1 MAFKFVNPGYPALF
15 DTMDLGSLIGG
26 VNDTYNPENGVYIDT
41 RTAAGYVNIPNL
53 SHVYITFNLYGIDM
67 CHYGKVLEVFAGSTS
82 IARINFYGG
91 GCGVDVYGLNGSNAR
106 SIGLANKQ
114 FYKVLLAIELT
125 NNNVRISMFLNGAK
139 KIDRSYN
146 AGILTVKKVNF
157 FNGQSDNPVMAY
169 ISNIIISDTDCSD
182 EHIATANVTTVD
194 YISSVNTET
203 LKAKMAEY
211 VSNATITS
219 LSVGAVDIV
228 PETSDINAIKE
239 SVNNTDIFTKNINN
253 QKGVIFE
260 NMAVNP
266 LTGGNWTLS
275 DLVSMK
281 FKLTGVKA

>member
-1 MAFKFVNPGYPALF
+1 M
-15 DTMDLGSLIGG
+15 GG
-26 VNDTYNPENGVYIDT
+26 VNNTYNPENGVYIDT

-67 CHYGKVLEVFAGSTS
+67 CHSGMVLELFAGSTS
-82 IARINFYGG
+82 VAKIKFYGG
-91 GCGVDVYGLNGSNAR
+91 GCGVDVFGLNGSWAGD
-106 SIGLANKQ
+106 IGLTNRK

-125 NNNVRISMFLNGAK
+125 NNNVRISMFFNGAK

-146 AGILTVKKVNF
+146 SGILTVTKVKF
-157 FNGQSDNPVMAY
+157 FNGQSDESVMAY
-169 ISNIIISDTDCSD
+169 ISNIIISDIDCLD
-182 EHIATANVTTVD
+182 EHIAIADVTTVD

-203 LKAKMAEY
+203 LKSKMAEY
-211 VSNATITS
+211 VSNAVITS
-219 LSVGAVDIV
+219 LSVGATDIV
-228 PETSDINAIKE
+228 PETSDLNAIKE

-253 QKGVIFE
+253 QNGVIFE

>member
-15 DTMDLGSLIGG
+15 DTMDSGNLMGG
-26 VNDTYNPENGVYIDT
+26 VNSTYNPENDVYIDT

-67 CHYGKVLEVFAGSTS
+67 CHYGDVIALFAGSTS
-82 IARINFYGG
+82 VARIQFYGS
-91 GCGVDVYGLNGSNAR
+91 GCGVDVDGLNGSRAG
-106 SIGLANKQ
+106 SIGLTNKR

-125 NNNVRISMFLNGAK
+125 NNNVRISMYFNGAK
-139 KIDRSYN
+139 KIDKSYN
-146 AGILTVKKVNF
+146 SGILTVTNVKF
-157 FNGQSDNPVMAY
+157 FNGQSDQSVMAY

-182 EHIATANVTTVD
+182 EHIAIADVTTVD
-194 YISSVNTET
+194 DISSVNTET

-211 VSNATITS
+211 VSNAAITS

-228 PETSDINAIKE
+228 PETSDITAIKE

-266 LTGGNWTLS
+266 LTGRNWTLS

-281 FKLTGVKA
+281 FKLTGVKV

>member
-15 DTMDLGSLIGG
+15 DTVDLGSLIGG

-53 SHVYITFNLYGIDM
+53 SHVYITFNLYGINM
-67 CHYGKVLEVFAGSTS
+67 NNYGNVLNVFAGSTS
-82 IARINFYGG
+82 VARIQFYGI
-91 GCGVDVYGLNGSNAR
+91 GCGVDVTGLNGSGAE
-106 SIGLANKQ
+106 SIGLTNKQ
-114 FYKVLLAIELT
+114 FYKVILAVELT
-125 NNNVRISMFLNGAK
+125 NNNVRISMYFNGAK

-146 AGILTVKKVNF
+146 SGKLTVTKVQF
-157 FNGQSDNPVMAY
+157 FNSQSDKSVMAY

-182 EHIATANVTTVD
+182 EHIAIADVTTVD

-211 VSNATITS
+211 VSNAAITS
-219 LSVGAVDIV
+219 LSVGAADIV
-228 PETSDINAIKE
+228 PETNDINAIKE

-275 DLVSMK
+275 DLASMK